1 MNDRIKR
8 LSMYFKTCFSFTYF
22 QLVTLNE
29 QLESNIRV
37 SRPEDS
43 GTSGQKTE
51 TELRTETDSDTDTEK
66 QLRVEISNLRANLL
80 IAEEERESLS
90 QENEKLKSLVVAQ
103 KL

>member
-1 MNDRIKR
+1 MNFNQCILKQVP
-8 LSMYFKTCFSFTYF
+8 FFFTDF

-43 GTSGQKTE
+43 GTSGPKTE
-51 TELRTETDSDTDTEK
+51 TELRTETETETEK

-80 IAEEERESLS
+80 IAEEEKESLT

>member
-1 MNDRIKR
+1 MDDHIKR
-8 LSMYFKTCFSFTYF
+8 LSLYFKTCFSFSYF

-43 GTSGQKTE
+43 GPKPE
-51 TELRTETDSDTDTEK
+51 TELRTDTDTDTEK
-66 QLRVEISNLRANLL
+66 QLRVEISSLRANLL

-90 QENEKLKSLVVAQ
+90 QENEKLKSLVVDQ

>member
-1 MNDRIKR
+1 MNDHIKR
-8 LSMYFKTCFSFTYF
+8 LSLYFKTGSFFTCF
-22 QLVTLNE
+22 QLVTQNE

-43 GTSGQKTE
+43 GTSGPKTD
-51 TELRTETDSDTDTEK
+51 TELRTETDTETEK
-66 QLRVEISNLRANLL
+66 QLRIEISNLRANLH

-90 QENEKLKSLVVAQ
+90 QENEKLKSLIVDQ

>member
-43 GTSGQKTE
+43 GTSGPK
-51 TELRTETDSDTDTEK
+51 TDTEK
-66 QLRVEISNLRANLL
+66 QLRVEISNLRANLH

-90 QENEKLKSLVVAQ
+90 QENEKLKSLIVDQ